1 MILAALV
8 AAATLSWAAPAL
20 AQSDTDTDTDPEP
33 TGVTVLDD
41 GEDAQPESGIV
52 RDDDTS
58 ETVARIRR
66 DLLIIAGVTAAGLV
80 VYVWHTSPAR
90 RVRVAAKRAG
100 VVLDGDDP
108 HGT

>member
-8 AAATLSWAAPAL
+8 AAATLSWGAPAT
-20 AQSDTDTDTDPEP
+20 AQSDSDPEP

-41 GEDAQPESGIV
+41 DEEAQPESGVV

-58 ETVARIRR
+58 DTVARIRR
-66 DLLIIAGVTAAGLV
+66 DLIAIAALTAVGLV

-90 RVRVAAKRAG
+90 RVRVAAGRAET
-100 VVLDGDDP
+100 VLDGDDS
-108 HGT
+108 TES